1 MSPAV
6 KGIVDHIL
14 LDRSI
19 LEGRGQIIRNPIPLA
34 SLTHQPITITNIRA
48 NRSPP
53 GLKAQHSAGI
63 KLVADISNAHT
74 NGIDKGSHFIDTFES
89 KCIRTGDY
97 VCDIGTAG
105 STGLLFQSSLP
116 CLLFPEVDGIE
127 LSSSSIRRDSGERCR
142 SRLSLVGGTNGL
154 LAPQIDYIQKYP
166 SPFIKK
172 TFSTKW
178 CLIRTFNGFE

>member
-1 MSPAV
+1 M
-6 KGIVDHIL
+6 
-14 LDRSI
+14 
-19 LEGRGQIIRNPIPLA
+19 
-34 SLTHQPITITNIRA
+34 NIRA

-89 KCIRTGDY
+89 KCIRAGDY

-105 STGLLFQSSLP
+105 STALLFQSSLP

-172 TFSTKW
+172 TFSTEW
-178 CLIRTFNGFE
+178 CFIRTFNGFE